1 MIELHLTSAAFGG
14 VRFGFSPLGEA
25 ARSIVT
31 LTRGDPR
38 HHTPW
43 RDWAWPR
50 LDRVDLGLLL
60 TLLPPGRW
68 FPDLLSPAVV
78 GTDVSMDDQLE
89 QLSRVDPDDARAQLE
104 DTWDGRPLP
113 DILLLALSEPGF
125 GARVADEIEQYWRL
139 VVEPHWDRVRG
150 TLELDV
156 SARVH
161 RMLAEG
167 IGAMFTDMHPEV
179 RMDGE
184 VLRVDKPSHDEVTA
198 VAERLTLVPSVFARP
213 ALALA
218 YTPPATFEIVYP
230 VAGSDEVW
238 DHLATDAGP
247 TDGLGVLLGRTRA
260 GVLALLAV
268 PMSTTAL
275 ARRLGQS
282 PATISEHLAVLRDCE
297 LVRSW
302 RSGRQVLY
310 VRTALGAS
318 LLGTAAASA
327 GAGVAGA

>member
-1 MIELHLTSAAFGG
+1 VIELHLTSAAFGG

-25 ARSIVT
+25 ARSVVT
-31 LTRGDPR
+31 LAQGDPR
-38 HHTPW
+38 HHAPW
-43 RDWAWPR
+43 RAWAWPR

-60 TLLPPGRW
+60 SMLPAGRW

-78 GTDVSMDDQLE
+78 GTDVALEDQLE
-89 QLSRVDPDDARAQLE
+89 ELARVEAEDAREQLV

-113 DILLLALSEPGF
+113 DVLLVALSEPGF
-125 GARVADEIEQYWRL
+125 GARVADEIDRYWRL
-139 VVEPHWDRVRG
+139 AVEPHWDRVRG

-156 SARVH
+156 SSRVH

-167 IGAMFTDMHPEV
+167 VPAMFADMHPEV
-179 RMDGE
+179 RMAGE
-184 VLRVDKPSHDEVTA
+184 VLRVDKPAHDEVRA
-198 VAERLTLVPSVFARP
+198 SAERLTLVPSVFARP
-213 ALALA
+213 RLSLA

-230 VAGSDEVW
+230 VAGADEVW
-238 DHLATDAGP
+238 DHLATGP
-247 TDGLGVLLGRTRA
+247 TGADGLGVLLGRTRA
-260 GVLALLAV
+260 GVLGLLAV

-318 LLGTAAASA
+318 LAGTAAPQGSTAA
-327 GAGVAGA
+327 GA